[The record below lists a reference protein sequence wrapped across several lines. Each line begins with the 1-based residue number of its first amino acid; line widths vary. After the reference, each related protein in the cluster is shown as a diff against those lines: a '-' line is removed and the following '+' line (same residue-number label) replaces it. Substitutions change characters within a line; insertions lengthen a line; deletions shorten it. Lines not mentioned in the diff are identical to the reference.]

1 MSKIAF
7 AFCHQLGVGD
17 VDLTAEQQPTGVVMQ
32 SDNRVGQMQPILF
45 DTVYLHDAATC
56 RTQAT

>member
-1 MSKIAF
+1 MRRIAF
-7 AFCHQLGVGD
+7 AIRHQLGIGD
-17 VDLTAEQQPTGVVMQ
+17 ADLTAKQQPTGVVMQ
-32 SDNRVGQMQPILF
+32 SDNRVGKMQPILF